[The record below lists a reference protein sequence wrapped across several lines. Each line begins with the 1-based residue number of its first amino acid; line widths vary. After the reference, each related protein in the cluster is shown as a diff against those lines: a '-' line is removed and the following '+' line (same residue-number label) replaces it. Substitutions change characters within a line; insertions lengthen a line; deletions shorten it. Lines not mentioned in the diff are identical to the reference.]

1 MAEGTGIDNNTDP
14 NPVHSNAFGAAEDS
28 DATRQAQHGLT
39 NDTPVDVNR
48 NALLA
53 AEQGRAIAQM
63 GTQAVAAAARLEMI
77 SQSVAAKIAILAAA

>member
-1 MAEGTGIDNNTDP
+1 MPGQTDP
-14 NPVHSNAFGAAEDS
+14 SPEHSNAFGAAEDS

-53 AEQGRAIAQM
+53 AEQGRTTAQM
-63 GTQAVAAAARLEMI
+63 GDEFTAVAARRDAYANAIM
-77 SQSVAAKIAILAAA
+77 AKLTGSLKVTP